1 MSNQDVEAQ
10 KADTASPSGT
20 DAAAWTKGAAGK
32 ATIVSTLTDGLND
45 VAQECGKGDI
55 KQYINVHIEETAEGG
70 YAMGGNV
77 VG

>member
-1 MSNQDVEAQ
+1 MPTIRVTVPKNSWSKDE
-10 KADTASPSGT
+10 KAD
-20 DAAAWTKGAAGK
+20 
-32 ATIVSTLTDGLND
+32 IVAKLTDGLAA
-45 VAQECGKGDI
+45 VGQTAGKGDI

>member
-1 MSNQDVEAQ
+1 MPTIPVTVPKSAWSVAA
-10 KADTASPSGT
+10 KAEM
-20 DAAAWTKGAAGK
+20 AA
-32 ATIVSTLTDGLND
+32 TLTDSLAEVAKND
-45 VAQECGKGDI
+45 GQGDI